1 MMKNAIKTLTKYVN
15 IVKRYSFMDRSN

>member
-1 MMKNAIKTLTKYVN
+1 MKNAIKTLTKYVN